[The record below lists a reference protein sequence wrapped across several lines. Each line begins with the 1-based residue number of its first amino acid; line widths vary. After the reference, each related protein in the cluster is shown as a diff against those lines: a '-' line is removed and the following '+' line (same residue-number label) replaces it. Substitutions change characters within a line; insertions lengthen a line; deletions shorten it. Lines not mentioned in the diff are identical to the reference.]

1 MIRRMPVVETLGSTQ
16 IICSDKTGT
25 LTKGEMTVR
34 RVYVDG
40 KKLEVTGVGY
50 EPRGEILYGE
60 IPIDPGLKNVLARLA
75 KAVLLCNDAR
85 LETDN
90 SKWTVKGDPTEG
102 ALIVLAE
109 KMGLRQNEVRE
120 LYPRV
125 AEVPFSSE
133 RKLMTTV
140 HSTQDG
146 TYVAY
151 MKGAPEMV
159 LKHCSYLF
167 KDGQMREMNEEDRK
181 LISAV
186 NEEMAENALRT
197 LGVAERVLPIDLD
210 LSDSEHLETDF
221 SFLGLVGMI
230 DPPRTEA
237 VKAVET
243 AKQVGMTPIMITGD
257 HKLTAV
263 AIAKEMGIYKEGD
276 LVLTGEELERLSDE
290 EFERYVEK
298 VTVYARVSPF
308 HKLRIVEAWKKKGR
322 VVAMTGDGVNDAPAL
337 KRSDI
342 GIAMGISGTDV
353 TKEASD
359 LVLADDNFAT
369 IVKAIEL
376 GRWIYDNIKKYLAY
390 LLQTNLVEIAVM
402 SIGALLIL
410 RFMGFYGE
418 AALPLLPV
426 HILYINLATDGLP
439 ALALGFSP
447 SDPDLMKRPPR
458 TKDEPVFTR
467 DVVLFLIRALIV
479 ETPVLTLAFISGLS
493 YGMDAARTRLFLM
506 FIFVELA
513 VALNCRSLLF
523 TIDKAKPHKW
533 LLLAVIW
540 ESLLVAVLLH
550 IPMAREALNILYPTF
565 EDIIWVAG
573 GVLATFISIEGLKHF
588 ALIRR

>member
-1 MIRRMPVVETLGSTQ
+1 
-16 IICSDKTGT
+16 
-25 LTKGEMTVR
+25 
-34 RVYVDG
+34 
-40 KKLEVTGVGY
+40 
-50 EPRGEILYGE
+50 
-60 IPIDPGLKNVLARLA
+60 
-75 KAVLLCNDAR
+75 
-85 LETDN
+85 
-90 SKWTVKGDPTEG
+90 
-102 ALIVLAE
+102 
-109 KMGLRQNEVRE
+109 
-120 LYPRV
+120 
-125 AEVPFSSE
+125 
-133 RKLMTTV
+133 
-140 HSTQDG
+140 
-146 TYVAY
+146 
-151 MKGAPEMV
+151 
-159 LKHCSYLF
+159 
-167 KDGQMREMNEEDRK
+167 
-181 LISAV
+181 
-186 NEEMAENALRT
+186 T

-342 GIAMGISGTDV
+342 GVAMGISGTDV

-390 LLQTNLVEIAVM
+390 LLQANLVEIAVM

-458 TKDEPVFTR
+458 PKDEPVFTR
-467 DVVLFLIRALIV
+467 DMVLFLVRALLV
-479 ETPVLTLAFISGLS
+479 ETPILTLAFISGLS

-513 VALNCRSLLF
+513 IALNCRSLTF
-523 TIDKAKPHKW
+523 TINKARPHKW
-533 LLLAVIW
+533 LLLAILW
-540 ESLLVAVLLH
+540 ESLLIAVLLH
-550 IPMAREALNILYPTF
+550 IPGAREALHILYPTF
-565 EDIIWVAG
+565 EDMVWVTG
-573 GVLATFISIEGLKHF
+573 GVMATFISIEGLKHF